1 MSRAASKDDGRR
13 DDAAGAPTRRGA
25 CPTLHAPMQT
35 GDGLLLRLGLA
46 GRAVTALQL
55 TGLAAAARR
64 FGNGI
69 VEITA
74 RGNLQVR
81 GFDQESARRF
91 AETIESQGLH
101 PRDGLAVGLSPL
113 AGLDA
118 AELADPR
125 PLATAIEAGIERLH
139 LSDRLAPKLSILVDG
154 GDRIGLDG
162 LKADIRL
169 RARNGQAWSLWVA
182 DDHLGDIAGEKAGD
196 AVLDILTTMA
206 ARGRETR
213 GADLDRAAL
222 SGLAERT
229 NDAPASRSTAFDPV
243 GAFRFGVDSQAV
255 GLMAAFGQSSADALA
270 AIARQPLRE
279 FRPCPGGILLAIAP
293 QDADALLAE
302 AKATGFI
309 VASDDPRRFMSACV
323 GMTGCA
329 SGHIP
334 ARALAAALAEVVPHL
349 PRDIHVAGCDKGCA
363 RHGRAMVTI
372 IGIQDG
378 ADVVLRGTTRDR
390 PAFRTPSCDPAAL
403 AARLRDALA
412 A

>member
-1 MSRAASKDDGRR
+1 MSRAASKDDGHR
-13 DDAAGAPTRRGA
+13 DDAAGAPARRGA

-35 GDGLLLRLGLA
+35 GDGLLLRVGLA
-46 GRAVTALQL
+46 GRAVTPLQL
-55 TGLAAAARR
+55 AALAAAARR

-91 AETIESQGLH
+91 AETIEAQGIR

-118 AELADPR
+118 AERADPR
-125 PLATAIEAGIERLH
+125 PLAAAIEAGIERLH

-154 GDRIGLDG
+154 GDRIGLEG
-162 LKADIRL
+162 LKADICL
-169 RARNGQAWSLWVA
+169 RARDGQAWSLRVGN
-182 DDHLGDIAGEKAGD
+182 DHLGDTAGEKAGD
-196 AVLDILTTMA
+196 AVLKVLTTMA

-213 GADLDRAAL
+213 GTDLLRADL
-222 SGLAERT
+222 SGFADGAT
-229 NDAPASRSTAFDPV
+229 DAPASRSAAFDPV
-243 GAFRFGVDSQAV
+243 GAFSFGTDKQAV
-255 GLMAAFGQSSADALA
+255 GLMAAFGQSSADAIA
-270 AIARQPLRE
+270 AIARQPVRE

-293 QDADALLAE
+293 QNADALLAE
-302 AKATGFI
+302 AKANGFI
-309 VASDDPRRFMSACV
+309 VASNDPRRFMSACA

-329 SGHIP
+329 SGHIS
-334 ARALAAALAEVVPHL
+334 ARALAAALAELPHL

-372 IGIQDG
+372 IGTPDG
-378 ADVVLRGTTRDR
+378 ADVVLDGTTRDR
-390 PAFRTPSCDPAAL
+390 PAFRTPSRDPAAL
-403 AARLRDALA
+403 AVLVRNALA